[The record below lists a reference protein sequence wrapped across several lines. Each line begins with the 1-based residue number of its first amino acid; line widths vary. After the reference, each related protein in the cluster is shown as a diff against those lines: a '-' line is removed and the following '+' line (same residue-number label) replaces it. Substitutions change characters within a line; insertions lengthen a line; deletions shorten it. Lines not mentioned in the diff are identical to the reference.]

1 MYYNC
6 YYSTPPP
13 PPTRR
18 DTPVLYTRNMSL
30 LAQIIGYRGKGRI
43 VWASN
48 TKISL
53 TYENA
58 TSPNEK
64 LLAIG

>member
-1 MYYNC
+1 MGEGH
-6 YYSTPPP
+6 
-13 PPTRR
+13 
-18 DTPVLYTRNMSL
+18 L
-30 LAQIIGYRGKGRI
+30 LEQGKGTI

-48 TKISL
+48 TKIPFTS
-53 TYENA
+53 ENA